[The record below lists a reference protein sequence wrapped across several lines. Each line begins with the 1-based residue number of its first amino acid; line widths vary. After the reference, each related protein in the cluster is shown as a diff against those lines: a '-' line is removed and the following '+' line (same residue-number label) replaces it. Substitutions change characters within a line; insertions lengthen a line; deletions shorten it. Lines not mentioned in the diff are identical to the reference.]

1 MAVIMYVDFPHS
13 GPFGEEM
20 AKQMKDLANS
30 INNEP
35 GVVWKIWT
43 QNESDK
49 TAGGVYV
56 FDNRANAEKYLA
68 MHTERLNQW
77 GYSEIRGR
85 IFEVNEEL
93 SKINNGPFN

>member
-30 INNEP
+30 INDEP

-68 MHTERLNQW
+68 MHTERLSQW
-77 GYSEIRGR
+77 GYSDIRGR

-93 SKINNGPFN
+93 SKINKGPFN